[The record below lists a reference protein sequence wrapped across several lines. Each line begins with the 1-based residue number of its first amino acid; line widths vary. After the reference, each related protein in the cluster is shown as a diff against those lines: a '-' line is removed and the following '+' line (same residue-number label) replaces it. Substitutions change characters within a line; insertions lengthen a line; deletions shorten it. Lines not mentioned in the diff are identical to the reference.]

1 MIIVQKNVFIQ
12 FLIFLQKH
20 LLFKMIKHNIH
31 NKVNNKHN
39 ILNKINKRIINNQ
52 SYLISK
58 RIISILF
65 YFNNIKEIN

>member
-20 LLFKMIKHNIH
+20 LLFKMIKHNIQ

-39 ILNKINKRIINNQ
+39 IHNKINKRIT
-52 SYLISK
+52 
-58 RIISILF
+58 SILF

>member
-1 MIIVQKNVFIQ
+1 MRKGDLYN
-12 FLIFLQKH
+12 
-20 LLFKMIKHNIH
+20 KMNL
-31 NKVNNKHN
+31 NWLNDYNQY
-39 ILNKINKRIINNQ
+39 ILYMVEIINNQ

>member
-1 MIIVQKNVFIQ
+1 
-12 FLIFLQKH
+12 
-20 LLFKMIKHNIH
+20 MIKHNIH

-39 ILNKINKRIINNQ
+39 IHNIINKRIINNQ